1 VQRSKI
7 RSYRVQLAGI
17 ILTGNKGQEAFM
29 KKTVTAFGAVIG
41 LAMLGACAP
50 SAYDDYGYRGSYYS
64 GSAYY
69 GPDYY
74 GPNYDPYYRGGYY
87 GGGYYSG
94 GVYVAPRDHDRGGYR
109 RGDRDGRRDN
119 ARNDDRDRNN
129 DGRRDYRGRDGQ
141 NDTPRPPG
149 QSQQQ
154 WQPQPGVSPRAQMFG
169 GGNAAPRPAPPPAA
183 SMPAPNP
190 PSGWNGFQ
198 GRNPNDPNNT
208 D

>member
-1 VQRSKI
+1 
-7 RSYRVQLAGI
+7 
-17 ILTGNKGQEAFM
+17 M

-50 SAYDDYGYRGSYYS
+50 SAYDDYGYNDRPYYGGSQV
-64 GSAYY
+64 YY

-74 GPNYDPYYRGGYY
+74 ADPTYRGGYY
-87 GGGYYSG
+87 GGG
-94 GVYVAPRDHDRGGYR
+94 GVYVAPRDPDRGGYR

-119 ARNDDRDRNN
+119 VHNDDRGNN
-129 DGRRDYRGRDGQ
+129 DGRGYRDRDGQ
-141 NDTPRPPG
+141 NYQNNNQNNQPRPQ

-154 WQPQPGVSPRAQMFG
+154 WQPQPGVSPRAQIFG
-169 GGNAAPRPAPPPAA
+169 GGNAPPPAA
-183 SMPAPNP
+183 SAPAPVGP
-190 PSGWNGFQ
+190 GGWYGHQ